1 MQKRGTIPF
10 TSIRHVSRE
19 GTLRTSVERG
29 YGVESEASYTG
40 DQDEGGRVYGCLTE
54 AVHNRRVK
62 SMQWN
67 LTNELDPLLGRFAH

>member
-1 MQKRGTIPF
+1 MD
-10 TSIRHVSRE
+10 
-19 GTLRTSVERG
+19 RG
-29 YGVESEASYTG
+29 YGVESEASYAG

-62 SMQWN
+62 SMEWN